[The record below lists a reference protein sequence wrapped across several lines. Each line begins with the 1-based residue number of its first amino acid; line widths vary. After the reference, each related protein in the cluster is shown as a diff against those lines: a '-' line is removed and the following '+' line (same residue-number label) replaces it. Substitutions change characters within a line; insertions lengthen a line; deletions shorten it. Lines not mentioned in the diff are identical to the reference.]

1 MAAMSVVREMHK
13 RLEGNGAEF
22 ENKDLAGWMHALR
35 FVLTPRPDLVASA
48 TAAGGGSLEAFVVEH
63 LLDLCG
69 ATVAPPEFDSAPAA
83 AAPAAAP
90 SRPHRGAS
98 ETDQRGS
105 DTASRKKSTRPT
117 VRYDTKRGEIFFP
130 SYPHVL

>member
-83 AAPAAAP
+83 YIVGINVELS
-90 SRPHRGAS
+90 SRAFRRELARGLPWRA
-98 ETDQRGS
+98 G
-105 DTASRKKSTRPT
+105 RPGLAGGKAC
-117 VRYDTKRGEIFFP
+117 RS
-130 SYPHVL
+130 SYRRVSL